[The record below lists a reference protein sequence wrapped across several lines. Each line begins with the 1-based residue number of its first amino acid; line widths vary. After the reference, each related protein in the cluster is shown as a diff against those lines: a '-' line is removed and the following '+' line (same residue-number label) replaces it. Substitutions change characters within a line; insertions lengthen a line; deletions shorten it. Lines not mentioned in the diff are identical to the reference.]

1 VERARGRKEKFMNS
15 IKIHSLEEL
24 TRRLD
29 VTARVEESGFMV
41 ASTTGFM
48 VASPSGFMVAS
59 TTGFMVASPSGFMVA
74 SPTGL

>member
-1 VERARGRKEKFMNS
+1 MNS

-59 TTGFMVASPSGFMVA
+59 
-74 SPTGL
+74 PTGL